1 MITDPPDVKKHK
13 KIGVEFFGFF
23 SGSEPGT
30 FGAGLL
36 MTNRYGDISATNVP
50 NFMKIS
56 EMLVYHTFDKLA
68 EGFCDKFL
76 FGEIVPI
83 FRNFQYIFR
92 LVVQKQLPSL
102 ISRQQ
107 QILQL
112 WNFDNAYCW
121 YASAYTEPNLIVK
134 MPNGRIKRHNFGPN
148 RPKTKNTKAS
158 GHIHQADF
166 DEIWIVHAPGDIRNF
181 YWWTFR

>member
-56 EMLVYHTFDKLA
+56 EMLVYHTFNKLA

-92 LVVQKQLPSL
+92 RVVQKQLPSL

-112 WNFDNAYCW
+112 
-121 YASAYTEPNLIVK
+121 
-134 MPNGRIKRHNFGPN
+134 
-148 RPKTKNTKAS
+148 
-158 GHIHQADF
+158 
-166 DEIWIVHAPGDIRNF
+166 
-181 YWWTFR
+181 